1 MHVKCAV
8 GFFCR
13 YLAET
18 IMYNKAPRCFAPC
31 RFDADDIGVASS
43 GVLGHVTP
51 SAFNNRMTVT
61 QFRSISMPAGF
72 RRHLVGKT
80 LRYASTLL
88 SLKYAL

>member
-1 MHVKCAV
+1 
-8 GFFCR
+8 
-13 YLAET
+13 
-18 IMYNKAPRCFAPC
+18 MYNKAPRCFAPC

-80 LRYASTLL
+80 LRYASYASTLL